1 MCTYGMAAI
10 SSFELFISYT
20 DHIETEMTVLGKGK
34 KNIWYNIYA
43 ETGKRL
49 DCSCDTKFYFTVF
62 TLKMKGRWKMC
73 TFPVVQ
79 SLQSL
84 FMI

>member
-34 KNIWYNIYA
+34 KKI
-43 ETGKRL
+43 
-49 DCSCDTKFYFTVF
+49 SDTIFMLKLAKGWTVHVIQNF
-62 TLKMKGRWKMC
+62 TLQYL
-73 TFPVVQ
+73 P
-79 SLQSL
+79 
-84 FMI
+84 